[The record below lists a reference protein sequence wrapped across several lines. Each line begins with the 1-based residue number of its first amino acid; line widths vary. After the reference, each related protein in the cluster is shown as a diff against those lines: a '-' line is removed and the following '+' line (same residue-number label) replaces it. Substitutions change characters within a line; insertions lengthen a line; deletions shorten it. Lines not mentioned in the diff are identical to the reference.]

1 MAELVEQRAH
11 IVGGQQRRLAR
22 RALGEVVVVD
32 DDRKGIAIDARLVA
46 IGAHPRAAALGRTRE
61 VVGKEDADDGIVRTA
76 HFEGADIRVID
87 GKIGT
92 FDKVDAEQPVRG
104 VERGA
109 QHAVER
115 EVRLEHRAIEAELRG
130 AHLFG
135 IVAPVP
141 GLDRMRLAFGK
152 RHRPQRRAFGRGARL
167 CRLPH
172 LGQQLR
178 DGCRGARHA
187 VDQRVVRIVAIA
199 MQSRQFVAQREDLP
213 RDRTIVVLAIVL
225 ATAGPRLERL
235 LAQVASLRE
244 REKRHDQR
252 TRQRDHGAGAVA
264 PLLRGRACRG
274 AHVLGQAGHVALV
287 LQRQP
292 VVRFVGQD
300 VLAEARRQRGKTL
313 DNGRA
318 AGPGFLGKPRAGTF
332 EIKMYALATAAVV
345 PRRGPV
351 RRGGGTGRRC
361 ARTALR
367 RGRWRCNGRQDAATS
382 RVPLPATPATSPM
395 RSG

>member
-1 MAELVEQRAH
+1 
-11 IVGGQQRRLAR
+11 
-22 RALGEVVVVD
+22 
-32 DDRKGIAIDARLVA
+32 
-46 IGAHPRAAALGRTRE
+46 
-61 VVGKEDADDGIVRTA
+61 
-76 HFEGADIRVID
+76 
-87 GKIGT
+87 
-92 FDKVDAEQPVRG
+92 
-104 VERGA
+104 
-109 QHAVER
+109 
-115 EVRLEHRAIEAELRG
+115 
-130 AHLFG
+130 
-135 IVAPVP
+135 
-141 GLDRMRLAFGK
+141 
-152 RHRPQRRAFGRGARL
+152 
-167 CRLPH
+167 
-172 LGQQLR
+172 
-178 DGCRGARHA
+178 
-187 VDQRVVRIVAIA
+187 

-318 AGPGFLGKPRAGTF
+318 AGPGFFGKPRAGTF
-332 EIKMYALATAAVV
+332 EIQMYAPQQLQLFRVEDQFAAAAVQV
-345 PRRGPV
+345 VDAREKRCVEVDGAVMGGKARRHLAFHCLQRRRRFRCGQVEEDFFDPVENTSATCRRQRGCFRTLPATWRRQWQRFPRDANAVLRQTRARSAPDGSRRKAAARKAWSRSGAGDCCRWRSSRIHRKLEGRRSRRG
-351 RRGGGTGRRC
+351 RC
-361 ARTALR
+361 ARSGRAFYFTR
-367 RGRWRCNGRQDAATS
+367 RHATVEFEPSRQD
-382 RVPLPATPATSPM
+382 PEP
-395 RSG
+395 